1 MNAISGGAAT
11 GRTVGTYRQVLEEII
26 SEFDKFSH
34 ALRRR
39 DREAFQ
45 AMMSRA
51 RVHSSAASYNVRA
64 TPTES
69 LIVSILLE
77 HEKDIEELKARK

>member
-1 MNAISGGAAT
+1 M
-11 GRTVGTYRQVLEEII
+11 GRTVGTYRQVLEETI
-26 SEFDKFSH
+26 SEFDKFCR

-51 RVHSSAASYNVRA
+51 RLHASAASYNVRA

-77 HEKDIEELKARK
+77 HEKEIEELKAGK

>member
-1 MNAISGGAAT
+1 M
-11 GRTVGTYRQVLEEII
+11 LEEII
-26 SEFDKFSH
+26 SDFDKFSR

-45 AMMSRA
+45 AMMGRA
-51 RVHSSAASYNVRA
+51 RNHASAASYNIRA

-77 HEKDIEELKARK
+77 HEKEIEDLKARK